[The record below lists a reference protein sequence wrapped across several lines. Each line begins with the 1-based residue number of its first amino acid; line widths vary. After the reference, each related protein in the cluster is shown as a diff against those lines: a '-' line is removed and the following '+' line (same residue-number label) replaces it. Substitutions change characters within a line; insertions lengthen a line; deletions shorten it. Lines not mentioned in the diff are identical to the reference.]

1 MMLRFQ
7 QAHKK
12 YRNLFNK
19 IDVLP
24 VCVLEMST
32 FVNLGTTA
40 GFCYQKNSFEQIRIT
55 MAIEE
60 INFTANDVNF
70 VLLENEKQY
79 HFKIT
84 KEELESIYL
93 VRYPAASSID
103 HQTIFDQYKIR
114 MFQIA
119 KVKVA
124 KGVSNSYI
132 ILITARDYFSKT

>member
-1 MMLRFQ
+1 
-7 QAHKK
+7 
-12 YRNLFNK
+12 
-19 IDVLP
+19 
-24 VCVLEMST
+24 
-32 FVNLGTTA
+32 
-40 GFCYQKNSFEQIRIT
+40 

-124 KGVSNSYI
+124 KVVSNSYI